1 MGWNGTV
8 LGRLMFGWESPES
21 EDVPLGNIRMRFG
34 FTPSPQISRTGAVP
48 SGTRRSLAGVEE
60 ERRGKVRP
68 WPASGAAAAAWVSSG
83 LAAARA
89 SYGPAGAEEEVEGF
103 HGSGHRC

>member
-1 MGWNGTV
+1 MGWNGMV
-8 LGRLMFGWESPES
+8 LGRLMFGWESPGS

-68 WPASGAAAAAWVSSG
+68 RPASGAAAAARVSSG
-83 LAAARA
+83 SAAARA